1 MSNTTPVPSP
11 AQSPATPA
19 GQTTVFPTVA
29 PDPAA
34 QPAPIPVP
42 KPKRKLPRWIW
53 SVGGGIVAAILF
65 WIARD
70 VLLFLIVVAVGF
82 ITGPKV
88 RSMIH
93 SWKQERERKASLA
106 ATTAGQSTATTAH
119 HTVSNGNMIR
129 WIPTISAVIM
139 GLFAAGIGAIV
150 GWQAAGYMV
159 ASGAQWAPWATWVSV
174 GVFAMLIGALGSFI
188 GGIIGLVARNILRK
202 RGLGQ

>member
-88 RSMIH
+88 RSMIR
-93 SWKQERERKASLA
+93 SWKQERERKAAMVAAAAGQPTVQTTQSA
-106 ATTAGQSTATTAH
+106 ATFS
-119 HTVSNGNMIR
+119 S
-129 WIPTISAVIM
+129 
-139 GLFAAGIGAIV
+139 
-150 GWQAAGYMV
+150 GWR
-159 ASGAQWAPWATWVSV
+159 SGARIA
-174 GVFAMLIGALGSFI
+174 FAMLFGALGGLI
-188 GGIIGLVARNILRK
+188 GWIAVWGIIALVLRFSEFWIPSWAPYA
-202 RGLGQ
+202 LGTIAAAIMFIVFGVLGNKVATKLL